1 MLAFVICQKS
11 CFKLFFCFCYDIILF
26 LTCDITFTECGGKN
40 YHLVHPTADIQSVIN
55 GTIKSSFEYGGQKC
69 SACSR
74 MYAPR
79 SKWAEIKQG
88 LVDTAKQ
95 IKLGPATET
104 DSYLS
109 AVIDDKVCNHVGQKK
124 LNMFLRHRLHHFQS
138 PTSNNFI
145 AFQHIRVGY

>member
-1 MLAFVICQKS
+1 MSHVKTIFYAGICHLPEIIFLN
-11 CFKLFFCFCYDIILF
+11 CFFCYFYDISLF

-95 IKLGPATET
+95 IKLGPATEA

-109 AVIDDKVCNHVGQKK
+109 AVIDDKVCNHVGQK
-124 LNMFLRHRLHHFQS
+124 N
-138 PTSNNFI
+138 
-145 AFQHIRVGY
+145 